1 VEAAANDRYKHSIGT
16 VVEVS
21 QAHQATAQAK
31 LAVVQADGAA
41 ENAYL
46 NLISAMGISPLTR
59 INIAM
64 VSHRRLSPSMTA
76 SLQSIISMAL
86 ARRPDILTAYAAQ
99 KAANANVQAAVAEF
113 MPKVFLA
120 GTTAYNNGNLM

>member
-1 VEAAANDRYKHSIGT
+1 
-16 VVEVS
+16 
-21 QAHQATAQAK
+21 
-31 LAVVQADGAA
+31 
-41 ENAYL
+41 
-46 NLISAMGISPLTR
+46 MGISPLTR

-76 SLQSIISMAL
+76 STQSIISMAL

>member
-1 VEAAANDRYKHSIGT
+1 MEAAANDRYKHSIGT

-99 KAANANVQAAVAEF
+99 KAANAHVQAAVAEF

>member
-1 VEAAANDRYKHSIGT
+1 MEAAANDRYKHSIGT